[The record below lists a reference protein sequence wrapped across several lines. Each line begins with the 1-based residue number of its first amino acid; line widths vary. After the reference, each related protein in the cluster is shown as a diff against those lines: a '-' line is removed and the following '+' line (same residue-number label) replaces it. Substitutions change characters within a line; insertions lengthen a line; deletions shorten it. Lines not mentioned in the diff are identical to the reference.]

1 MGFPVWV
8 NGSAEGRID
17 PADRGLAYGDGL
29 FETLR
34 ISKGRAVLEAA
45 HFSRLFAS
53 AEALGIPLETA
64 ALRDD
69 FSRFLACVPGESVA
83 KILVTRGC
91 SGRGYLPDTGAAPT
105 IVLSAHAL
113 PDAGPET
120 IVVSVAKL
128 SLARQPLLAG
138 HKHLNRLEQV
148 LLRRELAD
156 ACADEALVCDTTG
169 HVVEGVSANVFMVR
183 DGELHTPCIDA
194 AGIRGVLRGALI
206 EHAAVLGLPVH
217 EGHYSPDDFRRADEV
232 FFCNSVTGVR
242 PVSCLEERHW
252 EPGPVTRRMQAFWQ
266 AQLDI

>member
-1 MGFPVWV
+1 MAFPVWV

-53 AEALGIPLETA
+53 AEALGIVLNAA

-69 FSRFLACVPGESVA
+69 FSRFLACAPHECVA
-83 KILVTRGC
+83 KILITRGC
-91 SGRGYLPDTGAAPT
+91 SGRGYLSDLNAVPT
-105 IVLSAHAL
+105 IVLSSHVL
-113 PDAGPET
+113 PDAGPESL
-120 IVVSVAKL
+120 VVIAAAQA
-128 SLARQPLLAG
+128 LARQPLLAG

-148 LLRRELAD
+148 LLRRELAGSG
-156 ACADEALVCDTTG
+156 ADEALVCDTAG

-183 DGELHTPCIDA
+183 DGALHTPCIDV
-194 AGIRGVLRGALI
+194 AGIRGVLRGALMA
-206 EHAAVLGLPVH
+206 HAAESGLMVH
-217 EGHYSPDDFRRADEV
+217 EGHYGLDDFRRADEV

-242 PVSCLEERHW
+242 PVSRLEERHW

-266 AQLDI
+266 AQLDV